1 VQPGQASIG
10 RAQLPQDLSPWGMF
24 LNADIVV
31 KLVMLGLA
39 FASLVT
45 WTVYVA
51 KAFELAAARRQIRRG
66 LRILSGAATLAQAHE
81 QLRKEDGTAA
91 QLMQAANGLC
101 EAALRDPS
109 SLSRSGLAEI
119 QRLFAVCLEAGRPL
133 QDQLM
138 QRIAERGTVTKAAKA
153 YRPRRGPR

>member
-1 VQPGQASIG
+1 MTGSPVAPAPVPAGGGGNSSAGTRAEGALEQRLLHTLQAAKAALAAS
-10 RAQLPQDLSPWGMF
+10 QLP
-24 LNADIVV
+24 
-31 KLVMLGLA
+31 
-39 FASLVT
+39 
-45 WTVYVA
+45 
-51 KAFELAAARRQIRRG
+51 E
-66 LRILSGAATLAQAHE
+66 
-81 QLRKEDGTAA
+81 AA